1 MDVKSRMIGAALGAV
16 LSFGIVSAG
25 VAFAQEATD
34 DSTTTTEQPAT
45 TDDSTTDDSTGAVPE
60 KEGCEDGPGGGR
72 GESTVDSSN
81 V

>member
-34 DSTTTTEQPAT
+34 DPTTTEAT
-45 TDDSTTDDSTGAVPE
+45 PEPEATPE
-60 KEGCEDGPGGGR
+60 KDGCEDGRGRAGGG
-72 GESTVDSSN
+72 GEATTESESTVDTSD